1 MSSAPLTAIE
11 KTAALGR
18 VMLPVGKL
26 FSNEKNPNKMSDKE
40 FNLLCDNIERVGITD
55 PIFVRAMDDGK
66 YRIIGGHHRF
76 EVAKLLDF
84 DEVPCTV
91 ITDPNFSDDEE
102 SFQVM
107 RHNMIRGKLDPAKF
121 QELFHSL
128 SGQYAEDVIAESFGF
143 ADEKEFAKVMQQMKK
158 KLPKDMQA
166 AFEEASKEVKT
177 IDGLSKLLNKL
188 FSDHGDSLPYGYMLI
203 DFGQKDSIWLR
214 MTNDT
219 RKALLKVGDLCKS
232 SERTMDDILGGVVQS
247 IADGNHPELIAQLVA
262 KSKPVVIP
270 ESFKELPTAN
280 NLAVS

>member
-18 VMLPVGKL
+18 VMLPVSSL

-40 FNLLCDNIERVGITD
+40 FNLLCDNIERVGMTD
-55 PIFVRAMDDGK
+55 PIFVRELGEGK

-84 DEVPCTV
+84 VEVPCTV
-91 ITDPNFSDDEE
+91 ITDPNFSEDEE

-107 RHNMIRGKLDPAKF
+107 RHNMIRGKLDPEKF
-121 QELFHSL
+121 QQLFAGL
-128 SGQYAEDVIAESFGF
+128 KEQYAEDVIAESFGF
-143 ADEKEFAKVMQQMKK
+143 ADEKEFAKVMKQMQK

-166 AFEEASKEVKT
+166 AFEEASKEIKT
-177 IDGLSKLLNKL
+177 IDGLSKLLNRL
-188 FSDHGDSLPYGYMLI
+188 FSEYGDSLPYGYMLI

-219 RKALLKVGDLCKS
+219 RKALLEVGNLCRVHG
-232 SERTMDDILGGVVQS
+232 RTMDDLLGGVVQS
-247 IADGNHPELIAQLVA
+247 IAAGNHPELISQLVA

-270 ESFKELPTAN
+270 DGLKELPTEN
-280 NLAVS
+280 NLAVV